1 MFHHHYLPSS
11 WIFFFIQFGRN
22 HNRNEYTFIY
32 SCFFSDEIAFCME
45 KSYRKVSSS
54 EATRMLY
61 LNKPDELGQ
70 IAQKVHMKKLVV
82 KLV

>member
-1 MFHHHYLPSS
+1 
-11 WIFFFIQFGRN
+11 
-22 HNRNEYTFIY
+22 
-32 SCFFSDEIAFCME
+32 ME

-70 IAQKVHMKKLVV
+70 IAQKVHTKKLVV

>member
-1 MFHHHYLPSS
+1 MNILSY
-11 WIFFFIQFGRN
+11 IRV
-22 HNRNEYTFIY
+22 
-32 SCFFSDEIAFCME
+32 FFSDEIAFCME